1 MAVVMPTAVFTA
13 GFKADIMIQAAGA
26 ALVVMSMAVVVRMV
40 MVMFTPAVLMRMS
53 VGEAIFCDLLRIC
66 LFAAAGAFMFT
77 PFVCRICSSPIEMM
91 ASTWSS
97 SSA

>member
-26 ALVVMSMAVVVRMV
+26 VLVVMSMAVVVRMV
-40 MVMFTPAVLMRMS
+40 MVMFAPAVLMRMS

-66 LFAAAGAFMFT
+66 LFAAAGAFMLSL
-77 PFVCRICSSPIEMM
+77 IHI
-91 ASTWSS
+91 
-97 SSA
+97 

>member
-66 LFAAAGAFMFT
+66 LFAAAGAFMFMISHC
-77 PFVCRICSSPIEMM
+77 PFLLSCAGYAP
-91 ASTWSS
+91 APLK
-97 SSA
+97 